1 MVSLQRN
8 SSLFSLLIN
17 KFRLGGNGV
26 APLATMATALM
37 TLLTSTAIAQAYPA
51 RPITMIVP
59 FAAGGPNDGIARIM
73 AERMRVSLG
82 QAVTIENI
90 DGAAGSIGTRR
101 AARAAPDGYTIS
113 IGYWGTHV
121 ANAAIYPLDYDVV
134 KDFEPITLLVESP
147 LLIIASNATPA
158 RDLREFVNWLR
169 ANPGKASAAVP
180 GSASHVASVFFQ
192 RETGTNFRLVPYR
205 GAGPAIQDLAQ
216 GRIDMG
222 LLNAGAPLPHVR
234 SGAFKAYAVTAKRR
248 LAAAPGIPTVEEA
261 GFPGLDATAWFGF
274 WAPARTPRDMITKL
288 NAAAVETLADPNV
301 RARMADLAQEI
312 FPREQQT
319 PAALAALQK
328 AEIEKWWPIIK
339 AANIRPE

>member
-1 MVSLQRN
+1 MKFPRRTFLHLAAGAAALPAVSR
-8 SSLFSLLIN
+8 
-17 KFRLGGNGV
+17 
-26 APLATMATALM
+26 
-37 TLLTSTAIAQAYPA
+37 IAWAQTYPA

-82 QAVTIENI
+82 QPVMVENI
-90 DGAAGSIGTRR
+90 DGAAGSIGTGR

-113 IGYWGTHV
+113 IGYWGSHV

-147 LLIIASNATPA
+147 LLIVASNATPA
-158 RDLREFVNWLR
+158 RDLGEFVDWLR
-169 ANPGKASAAVP
+169 ANPGKASSAVP

-192 RETGTNFRLVPYR
+192 RETGTSFRLVPYR
-205 GAGPAIQDLAQ
+205 GAGPAIQDLTQ

-261 GFPGLDATAWFGF
+261 GFPGLNATAWFGF
-274 WAPARTPRDMITKL
+274 WAPARTPNGIIAKL

-301 RARMADLAQEI
+301 RARLADLAQEI

-319 PAALAALQK
+319 PAALAEMQK
-328 AEIEKWWPIIK
+328 AEISKWWPIIK
-339 AANIRPE
+339 AANIKPE

>member
-1 MVSLQRN
+1 MKLPHRRNFLHLAAGAAALPAVSR
-8 SSLFSLLIN
+8 
-17 KFRLGGNGV
+17 
-26 APLATMATALM
+26 
-37 TLLTSTAIAQAYPA
+37 IARAQTYPA

-59 FAAGGPNDGIARIM
+59 FAAAGPNDGIARIM

-82 QAVTIENI
+82 QPVMIENI
-90 DGAAGSIGTRR
+90 DGAAGSIGAGR

-113 IGYWGTHV
+113 IGYWGSHV

-147 LLIIASNATPA
+147 LLIVASNATPA
-158 RDLREFVNWLR
+158 RDLREFVDWLR
-169 ANPGKASAAVP
+169 ANPGKASSAVP

-192 RETGTNFRLVPYR
+192 RETGTSFRLVPYR
-205 GAGPAIQDLAQ
+205 GAGPAIQDLTQ
-216 GRIDMG
+216 GRIEMA

-248 LAAAPGIPTVEEA
+248 LAAAPGIPTVAEA
-261 GFPGLDATAWFGF
+261 GFPGLNATAWFGF
-274 WAPARTPRDMITKL
+274 WAPARTPNDIIAKL
-288 NAAAVETLADPNV
+288 NAVAVEALADPNV
-301 RARMADLAQEI
+301 RARLADLAQEI

-319 PAALAALQK
+319 PAALAELQK

-339 AANIRPE
+339 AANIKPE